1 MQNKDVNFDKLT
13 HQQLE
18 HIKSMALQRYG
29 EITLSYYNK
38 EVFNVQCFVYAF
50 LCFLN
55 ANGYEIKKK
64 EAKNEQ

>member
-1 MQNKDVNFDKLT
+1 MNKKDVDFDKLT
-13 HQQLE
+13 TEQLE
-18 HIKSMALQRYG
+18 HIKSIAVRRYG
-29 EITLSYYNK
+29 EVHLSYLK
-38 EVFNVQCFVYAF
+38 REVFTVDCFVYAF